1 MYTFIYSNLAFLF
14 LSYFTLYNRL
24 STGTG
29 REGEGGLNEEW
40 RGNIYI
46 TVCKRGSQWEFAVC
60 PRELK
65 GGLCGDLEG
74 WDGVGGGREVQEGG
88 HICISMV
95 DSC

>member
-46 TVCKRGSQWEFAVC
+46 TVCKRGNQWEFAVC

-65 GGLCGDLEG
+65 GGLCGDLEA
-74 WDGVGGGREVQEGG
+74 WDGVGGGREVQERGN
-88 HICISMV
+88 M
-95 DSC
+95 